1 MDDHDPSARHAS
13 QHGPDLRGAMRRS
26 VLRALFGTCAALC
39 AVAIVL
45 ALALG
50 LPALP
55 GMRSSLLLVVYAAL
69 LGLSLLGLCLP
80 PAQAGRA
87 LGPTRVH
94 PPVLRRQRAGVVTLP
109 RTGAIDGRHAGPAQP
124 GRRGQLFPRRAAPA
138 GRQFVAVLMD
148 LQMPG
153 MRGFEATALLRAQYS
168 PLQLPVIALTA
179 AALISE
185 RSQALAIGMT
195 DFPSKPVDPQRLR
208 AALLR
213 ALDAANDGVTQAS
226 A

>member
-1 MDDHDPSARHAS
+1 
-13 QHGPDLRGAMRRS
+13 
-26 VLRALFGTCAALC
+26 
-39 AVAIVL
+39 
-45 ALALG
+45 
-50 LPALP
+50 
-55 GMRSSLLLVVYAAL
+55 
-69 LGLSLLGLCLP
+69 
-80 PAQAGRA
+80 
-87 LGPTRVH
+87 
-94 PPVLRRQRAGVVTLP
+94 
-109 RTGAIDGRHAGPAQP
+109 
-124 GRRGQLFPRRAAPA
+124 
-138 GRQFVAVLMD
+138 MD

-179 AALISE
+179 AALVSE

-195 DFPSKPVDPQRLR
+195 DFLSKPVDPQRLR